1 MTVCYLGTLR
11 EGGFSPPLSCASAG
25 RWRVNILVVDDN
37 RDYRFL
43 LDLTL
48 DLGGFKVYSAED
60 GIEGIEV
67 LESTDIDLI
76 ISDIRMPRMDG
87 TKLNAYV
94 RTSSKYKNTKFIFV
108 SGFKDV
114 YSSILVLN
122 PKLDFFL
129 DKTTPSE
136 EILLLV
142 NTLLS
147 RDRTGEFVE
156 VR

>member
-1 MTVCYLGTLR
+1 M
-11 EGGFSPPLSCASAG
+11 
-25 RWRVNILVVDDN
+25 NILVVDDN

>member
-1 MTVCYLGTLR
+1 
-11 EGGFSPPLSCASAG
+11 
-25 RWRVNILVVDDN
+25 VNILVVDDN

-114 YSSILVLN
+114 YSNILVLN

>member
-1 MTVCYLGTLR
+1 M
-11 EGGFSPPLSCASAG
+11 
-25 RWRVNILVVDDN
+25 NILVVDDN

-114 YSSILVLN
+114 YSNILVLN